1 MAENSYTFDSFF
13 EDIELPDS
21 IIKLIRLSI
30 KDGKI
35 SNNERS
41 VIIKKAIEENVEIDL
56 LNFYLEKIEE
66 DLLSKENSSTFLTPS
81 KEELMGQSRS
91 KEHPIETVYEEASQG
106 EVIQTYL
113 KESNSPQKP
122 VNPKKR
128 KSESRGIEA
137 NREIK
142 EDLEDLD
149 SPWLKKV
156 EISLPNFRSLYNVST
171 FNWLPNFFSSFSGI
185 TFWLTIASVV
195 AFLIGWHYLGV
206 WGGLGVGLGVWLAA
220 YVGILLFTTVIG
232 WLILGSA
239 AVFGISYYFLG
250 FWWAIAIVA
259 GGWLIGFWVSKL
271 ADWLSDVWESIKDF
285 SWIIIGIIGIVLLG
299 VGLNFLAGL
308 SIFNWI
314 KNLLE

>member
-1 MAENSYTFDSFF
+1 MEENTLAFDRIF

-30 KDGKI
+30 KDGDI
-35 SNNERS
+35 SHNERS
-41 VIIKKAIEENVEIDL
+41 VIIKKAIEEKVDIDL

-66 DLLSKENSSTFLTPS
+66 DLLSKEDSSSFLTPS

-91 KEHPIETVYEEASQG
+91 KEHPIETAYEDASHK
-106 EVIQTYL
+106 EVIQPHL

-128 KSESRGIEA
+128 KSESRSMEA

-149 SPWLKKV
+149 SPGLQKV
-156 EISLPNFRSLYNVST
+156 EISLPNFRSLYSVST
-171 FNWLPNFFSSFSGI
+171 LNWLPNFFSSFSGI
-185 TFWLTIASVV
+185 TLWLTIASVV
-195 AFLIGWHYLGV
+195 AFLIGWYYLGV
-206 WGGLGVGLGVWLAA
+206 WGGLGVGLGVWVAA

-250 FWWAIAIVA
+250 FWWATAIVA
-259 GGWLIGFWVSKL
+259 GGWLIGFLVSML
-271 ADWLSDVWESIKDF
+271 ADWLNDVWESIKEF
-285 SWIIIGIIGIVLLG
+285 SWIIIGIIGLVLLG
-299 VGLNFLAGL
+299 VGINYLAGL
-308 SIFNWI
+308 SILSWI
-314 KNLLE
+314 KNLFE